1 MVNFL
6 KRKDD
11 AAQVVKDY
19 LTYLQ
24 THRKSPCAICTDQ
37 GKEFIN
43 KALKSWCHKQGIK
56 NQMTAPYSPAQNGV
70 AERANQTLVELA
82 CAMKRGQDIPKFLWE
97 HVVAHVA
104 YIQNHFYTRML
115 QNMTPYELWFQR
127 KPNVMHLREF
137 GAPVWVLLQGQA
149 EQRKILPKSKRH
161 AYVGF
166 EDGPQAI
173 KYYNPENRK
182 VLTSQNYHFLTLPK
196 EDPLPDVIV
205 VAPDTQ
211 RKGESRGDALSTG
224 DTPTMGIQ
232 PKGKDKSQGDK
243 QRDGDSL
250 KRKQAIEEEEEM
262 IDHDIP

>member
-1 MVNFL
+1 
-6 KRKDD
+6 
-11 AAQVVKDY
+11 
-19 LTYLQ
+19 
-24 THRKSPCAICTDQ
+24 
-37 GKEFIN
+37 
-43 KALKSWCHKQGIK
+43 
-56 NQMTAPYSPAQNGV
+56 
-70 AERANQTLVELA
+70 
-82 CAMKRGQDIPKFLWE
+82 MKRGQDIPEFLWE
-97 HVVAHVA
+97 HMVAHAA
-104 YIQNHFYTRML
+104 YIWNHSYMRTL
-115 QNMTPYELWFQR
+115 QNVTPYELWFQK
-127 KPNVMHLREF
+127 KPNVAHLREF

-196 EDPLPDVIV
+196 ENPLPDVIE

-211 RKGESRGDALSTG
+211 REGESRGDALSMG
-224 DTPTMGIQ
+224 DAPTMGIQ
-232 PKGKDKSQGDK
+232 PKEKDKSQGDK